1 MNTESAE
8 QVLKRIETPL
18 RLTLLGLWAERLAR
32 AVWPLWTVAIA
43 AIAAAAMGV
52 QDNLP
57 LEAAWFGLVSVGVAL
72 IWAAIYGL
80 RSFRRP
86 TRTEA
91 LVRLDARI
99 PGQPIAALRDAQAI
113 GATDP
118 ASQAVWNVHRARMAA
133 RAAGAKA
140 VEPDLRLASR
150 DTYALRYVALTAL
163 VMALIFGSLWRVTSI
178 GTLASG
184 GAAVGAAGP
193 AWEGWAQPPA
203 YTGKPAL
210 YLNDQTAEALTL
222 PTGTRLQI
230 RLYGEPG
237 ALILSETVSG
247 RTDGAGASE
256 PSQDFVITKSGTV
269 TIQGDG
275 GRTWQVVATADT
287 LPTVTPE
294 IKIGREADGR
304 FKQKF
309 TARDDYGVTKGQVS
323 IALDL
328 AATPRTFGLA
338 LDPEAT
344 APVILDLPLPVR
356 GNRADIK
363 STLVDDLSK
372 HVFSNLPVTMTYSVT
387 DAAGQSSA
395 ADPIKLTLPGRRFF
409 DPFAAALIEMRRDL
423 MWNRLNAPRAVQ
435 ILKAVTNKP
444 EGFIRNERA
453 YLRLRV
459 ALKRLD
465 TSAANLDPTVRDEIV
480 EELWQIALLVE
491 EGDLASAQERLR
503 RAQDRLD
510 EAIKNGASPE
520 EIAELMEEMRQA
532 LDNYMQ
538 ELAEESK
545 RNGEEQTSQNGPS
558 IEMSQDQLQQMLDK
572 LQQLMEE
579 GKTAEAAELMEQ
591 LRQFMENMQV
601 AQGEGQGNGQGK
613 GGPGQQAMKDLG
625 KTLRDQ
631 QGLSDDAF
639 RDLQDGQEGNDPGQ
653 QGNPQPGEGGQDG
666 QQGQDGQEGQG
677 GQEGQ
682 NGKSLAERQQD
693 LRNRLEALNNNGK
706 LPGQGSEQGEAG
718 REKLGDAGRAMDEA
732 EDALR
737 NGDLPGALDKQAEA
751 MDAMRDGIRNFG
763 EAMAEEGRNEGQAA
777 EGQQA
782 DGAERPGDRD
792 PLGRESAE
800 GSRRIGSDRN
810 LLQGEDVY
818 RRAQDLLEEIRKR
831 SGEQARP
838 EGERNYLKRL
848 LDLF

>member
-1 MNTESAE
+1 MKTDTPEHAMA
-8 QVLKRIETPL
+8 RIETPL
-18 RLTLLGLWAERLAR
+18 RLTLAGLWAERVAR
-32 AVWPLWTVAIA
+32 AFWPLWTVAIA
-43 AIAAAAMGV
+43 AIAVAAMGV

-57 LEAAWFGLVSVGVAL
+57 LEAAWFALVATVIAL
-72 IWAAIYGL
+72 IWTAIYGI
-80 RSFRRP
+80 RNFHKP

-91 LVRLDARI
+91 LVRLDARM
-99 PGQPIAALRDAQAI
+99 PGQPIAALRDAQAV
-113 GATDP
+113 GGTDP
-118 ASQAVWNVHRARMAA
+118 ASIAVWNAHRARMAA

-150 DTYALRYVALTAL
+150 DRYALRYVALTGL
-163 VMALIFGSLWRVTSI
+163 VMALMFGSVWRVASV
-178 GTLASG
+178 GSLASG
-184 GAAVGAAGP
+184 GAAVAAAGP

-210 YLNDQTAEALTL
+210 YLNDQTADALTL

-230 RLYGEPG
+230 RFYGVPG
-237 ALILSETVSG
+237 QLILSETVSG
-247 RTDGAGASE
+247 RIAAAGASE
-256 PSQDFVITKSGTV
+256 PTQDFVIAKSGTV
-269 TIQGDG
+269 AIDGDG
-275 GRTWQVVATADT
+275 GRTWQVVAIADII
-287 LPTVTPE
+287 PTVTPSAE
-294 IKIGREADGR
+294 IGREADGR

-309 TARDDYGVTKGQVS
+309 AATDDYGVTKGQVS

-328 AATPRTFGLA
+328 AATPRNFGLRI
-338 LDPEAT
+338 DPEASE
-344 APVILDLPLPVR
+344 PVVLDLPLPVR
-356 GNRADIK
+356 GTRADIK

-387 DAAGQSSA
+387 DAAGQTGVST
-395 ADPIKLTLPGRRFF
+395 PINLTLPGRRFF
-409 DPFAAALIEMRRDL
+409 DPFAAALIEMRRDI
-423 MWNRLNAPRAVQ
+423 MWNRKNAPQTVQ

-444 EGFIRNERA
+444 EGFVRNERA

-465 TSAANLDPTVRDEIV
+465 AAAANLDPAARDEIV

-520 EIAELMEEMRQA
+520 EIEELMEEMRQA

-538 ELAEESK
+538 ELAEENE
-545 RNGEEQTSQNGPS
+545 RNGEEETSQNGPS

-601 AQGEGQGNGQGK
+601 AQGDGQGNGQGK
-613 GGPGQQAMKDLG
+613 GGPGQQAMRDLG

-639 RDLQDGQEGNDPGQ
+639 RDLQDGQEGNQPGQ
-653 QGNPQPGEGGQDG
+653 EGNPQPGEGGQAGPD
-666 QQGQDGQEGQG
+666 
-677 GQEGQ
+677 
-682 NGKSLAERQQD
+682 GKSLAERQQE
-693 LRNRLEALNNNGK
+693 LRDRLEGLNENGK
-706 LPGQGSEQGEAG
+706 LPGEGSAQGDAG
-718 REKLGDAGRAMDEA
+718 RQKLGDAGRAMDEA
-732 EDALR
+732 EEALR
-737 NGDLPGALDKQAEA
+737 NGDLPDALDKQAEA
-751 MDAMRDGIRNFG
+751 MDAMRDGIRDFS
-763 EAMAEEGRNEGQAA
+763 EALAEDGRREGQAE

-782 DGAERPGDRD
+782 DGSDRPGDRD
-792 PLGRESAE
+792 PLGREAGE
-800 GSRRIGSDRN
+800 ESRRIGSDRN

-818 RRAQDLLEEIRKR
+818 RRAQDLLEEIRRR
-831 SGEQARP
+831 SGEQTRP

>member
-1 MNTESAE
+1 MNADTPEHA
-8 QVLKRIETPL
+8 LRRIETPL
-18 RLTLLGLWAERLAR
+18 RITLTGLWAERIAR
-32 AVWPLWTVAIA
+32 AFWPLWTVAIA
-43 AIAAAAMGV
+43 AVAVAAMGV

-57 LEAAWFGLVSVGVAL
+57 LEAAWFGLVAVAVGL
-72 IWAAIYGL
+72 IWAAIYG
-80 RSFRRP
+80 FRTFHKP

-91 LVRLDARI
+91 LVRLDARL

-113 GATDP
+113 GGTDP
-118 ASQAVWNVHRARMAA
+118 ASIAVWNAHRARMAA
-133 RAAGAKA
+133 RAAGAKP

-150 DTYALRYVALTAL
+150 DKYALRYVALTGL
-163 VMALIFGSLWRVTSI
+163 VMALIFGSLWRVTSV
-178 GTLASG
+178 GNLATG
-184 GAAVGAAGP
+184 GAAIAAAGP
-193 AWEGWAQPPA
+193 AWEAWAQPPA

-210 YLNDQTAEALTL
+210 YLNDQTAGVLTL

-237 ALILSETVSG
+237 ALILTETVSG
-247 RTDGAGASE
+247 RTDAAGAAGAADATQE
-256 PSQDFVITKSGTV
+256 FLVTKSGSLA
-269 TIQGDG
+269 IDGDG
-275 GRTWQVVATADT
+275 GREWQVTVTADT
-287 LPTVTPE
+287 APTVTPAAE
-294 IKIGREADGR
+294 IGREADGR

-309 TARDDYGVTKGQVS
+309 TATDDYGVTKGEVR

-328 AATPRTFGLA
+328 SATPRIFGLKV
-338 LDPEAT
+338 DPET
-344 APVILDLPLPVR
+344 TDPVILDLPLPVR
-356 GNRADIK
+356 GNRADMK

-372 HVFSNLPVTMTYSVT
+372 HLFSNLPVTMTYSVT
-387 DAAGQSSA
+387 DAAGQIGVSA
-395 ADPIKLTLPGRRFF
+395 PIKLTLPGRRFF
-409 DPFAAALIEMRRDL
+409 DPFAAALIEMRRDI

-444 EGFIRNERA
+444 EGFVRNERA

-465 TSAANLDPTVRDEIV
+465 ASATNLETTARDEIV

-520 EIAELMEEMRQA
+520 EIDALMEEMRQA

-538 ELAEESK
+538 ELAEENE
-545 RNGEEQTSQNGPS
+545 RNGEEETSQNGPS

-601 AQGEGQGNGQGK
+601 AQGEGQGQGQGKGK
-613 GGPGQQAMKDLG
+613 GGPGQQAMRDLG

-639 RDLQDGQEGNDPGQ
+639 RDLQDGQEGNQPGQ
-653 QGNPQPGEGGQDG
+653 QGEPKPGQDG
-666 QQGQDGQEGQG
+666 SG
-677 GQEGQ
+677 GQ
-682 NGKSLAERQQD
+682 NGKSLAERQQELQD
-693 LRNRLEALNNNGK
+693 RLDTLNENGK
-706 LPGQGSEQGEAG
+706 LPGKGSEQGDAG
-718 REKLGDAGRAMDEA
+718 REKLGDAGRAMDQA

-751 MDAMRDGIRNFG
+751 MDAMRDGIRDFG
-763 EAMAEEGRNEGQAA
+763 EALAQEGRNQNQSPD
-777 EGQQA
+777 GQQA
-782 DGAERPGDRD
+782 DGNDRPGDRD
-792 PLGRESAE
+792 PLGREAGE
-800 GSRRIGSDRN
+800 DSRRIGSDRN

>member
-1 MNTESAE
+1 METETPERA
-8 QVLKRIETPL
+8 LKRIETPL
-18 RLTLLGLWAERLAR
+18 RLTLIGLWAERIAR
-32 AVWPLWTVAIA
+32 AFWPLWTVAIA
-43 AIAAAAMGV
+43 ALAAAALGL
-52 QDNLP
+52 QDTLP
-57 LEAAWFGLVSVGVAL
+57 LEAAWFGLVAVVIAL
-72 IWAAIYGL
+72 IWSAIYG
-80 RSFRRP
+80 FRTFHKP
-86 TRTEA
+86 SRTDA
-91 LVRLDARI
+91 LIRLDARL

-118 ASQAVWNVHRARMAA
+118 ASQAVWNAHRARMAA

-150 DTYALRYVALTAL
+150 DKYALRYVALTGL
-163 VMALIFGSLWRVTSI
+163 VMALLFGSIWRITSVA
-178 GTLASG
+178 GLTPG
-184 GAAVGAAGP
+184 GAAVVASGP
-193 AWEGWAQPPA
+193 AWEGWAQQPA

-222 PTGTRLQI
+222 PAGTRLQV

-247 RTDGAGASE
+247 RTNTPGASE
-256 PSQDFVITKSGTV
+256 PTQDFVVTKSGTL
-269 TIQGDG
+269 TIDGAG
-275 GRTWQVVATADT
+275 GREWQVVAIPDTA
-287 LPTVTPE
+287 PTVVPAAE
-294 IKIGREADGR
+294 IGREADGR

-309 TARDDYGVTKGQVS
+309 TATDDYGVTKGQVS
-323 IALDL
+323 INLDL
-328 AATPRTFGLA
+328 AATPRKFGLEIA
-338 LDPEAT
+338 PEAT
-344 APVILDLPLPVR
+344 DPVILDLPLPVR

-387 DAAGQSSA
+387 DAAGQTGTA
-395 ADPIKLTLPGRRFF
+395 EPIKLTLPGRRFF
-409 DPFAAALIEMRRDL
+409 DPLAAALIEMRRDII
-423 MWNRLNAPRAVQ
+423 WNRMNAPRSVQ

-465 TSAANLDPTVRDEIV
+465 GNAATLQPTARDEIV

-520 EIAELMEEMRQA
+520 EIDQLMKEMREA
-532 LDNYMQ
+532 LNDYMNQ
-538 ELAEESK
+538 LAEENQ
-545 RNGEEQTSQNGPS
+545 RNGEEETSQNGPS

-601 AQGEGQGNGQGK
+601 TQGDGQGNGQGK

-631 QGLSDDAF
+631 QGLSDDAY
-639 RDLQDGQEGNDPGQ
+639 RDLQDGQEGNQPGQ
-653 QGNPQPGEGGQDG
+653 QGKPQPDQNGQSGPD
-666 QQGQDGQEGQG
+666 
-677 GQEGQ
+677 
-682 NGKSLAERQQD
+682 GKSLAERQQE
-693 LRNRLEALNNNGK
+693 LRDRLDGLNKNGK
-706 LPGQGSEQGEAG
+706 LPGKGSEQGEAG
-718 REKLGDAGRAMDEA
+718 REKLGDAGRAMDQA

-751 MDAMRDGIRNFG
+751 MDAMRDGIRDFG
-763 EAMAEEGRNEGQAA
+763 EALAQEGRREGDSPD
-777 EGQQA
+777 GQQA
-782 DGAERPGDRD
+782 DGNDRPGDRD
-792 PLGRESAE
+792 PLGRDS
-800 GSRRIGSDRN
+800 GDSSRRIGSDRN

>member
-287 LPTVTPE
+287 LPTVTPD

-309 TARDDYGVTKGQVS
+309 TAKDDYGVTKGQVS

-344 APVILDLPLPVR
+344 TPVILDLPLPVR

-372 HVFSNLPVTMTYSVT
+372 HVFSNLPVSMTYSVT

-465 TSAANLDPTVRDEIV
+465 SSAANLDPTVRDEIV

-666 QQGQDGQEGQG
+666 QQGQDGQEGQ
-677 GQEGQ
+677 

-706 LPGQGSEQGEAG
+706 LPGEGSEQGKAG

-751 MDAMRDGIRNFG
+751 MDAMRDGIRDFG